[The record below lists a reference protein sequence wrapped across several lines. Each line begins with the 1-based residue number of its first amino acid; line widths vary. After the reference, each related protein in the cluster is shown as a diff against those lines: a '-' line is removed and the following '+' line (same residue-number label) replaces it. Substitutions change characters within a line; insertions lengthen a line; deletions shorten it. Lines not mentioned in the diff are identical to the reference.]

1 MDDSYRI
8 SSSARAADPLV
19 QALRHSGSN
28 HVTANG
34 QNFVER
40 GGF

>member
-1 MDDSYRI
+1 M
-8 SSSARAADPLV
+8 SALNSGIDV
-19 QALRHSGSN
+19 DGSN

-34 QNFVER
+34 KNFVER